1 MTKFQVGV
9 FFCHAQAGCYIRT
22 WEDLNYVNNVTPFEQ
37 LQTRENQ
44 WHKKVIMWLKWDSA
58 SDWRASGIVCVLSCI
73 RNREEGNNLFIVLE
87 TKEVGLIFTSK
98 D

>member
-1 MTKFQVGV
+1 
-9 FFCHAQAGCYIRT
+9 
-22 WEDLNYVNNVTPFEQ
+22 
-37 LQTRENQ
+37 
-44 WHKKVIMWLKWDSA
+44 MWLKWDSA

-87 TKEVGLIFTSK
+87 TKEVGLISTSK